1 MAAEVSTV
9 DAVAIPTHYIGSHR
23 YVYSD
28 CPCGREA
35 VVTSATGSRASVVRV
50 RSWRVGYLTR
60 EKGLA
65 HPESDL
71 ADACDKDEEIGR
83 AHSELQS
90 LMRISYAVFCL

>member
-35 VVTSATGSRASVVRV
+35 VVTRATGSRASVVRV
-50 RSWRVGYLTR
+50 RSWRVGAARVNGALRYPPNRPFTTR
-60 EKGLA
+60 TAPATHDGP
-65 HPESDL
+65 HCRRYRRHTS
-71 ADACDKDEEIGR
+71 
-83 AHSELQS
+83 SFFV
-90 LMRISYAVFCL
+90 IS